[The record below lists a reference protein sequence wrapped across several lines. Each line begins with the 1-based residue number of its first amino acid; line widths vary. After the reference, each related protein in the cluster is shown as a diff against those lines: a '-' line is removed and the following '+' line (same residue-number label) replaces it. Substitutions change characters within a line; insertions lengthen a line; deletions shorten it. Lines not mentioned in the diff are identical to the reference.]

1 MAIGMDDRFRRL
13 TKDLEMLRF
22 ADQPNGNEV
31 GVPVTK
37 KRKPFYGVNQ
47 NISTDISPS
56 ASRDLGFNKP
66 NNRILGAIDTILGRS
81 TDRLFGGSPEYRA
94 KQAQLD
100 NQLIDS
106 QNAAKTSVLID
117 KQGNFLGSTRDIR
130 TILNAQN
137 DEGVD
142 VLSVEDYKTRQA
154 NENTLNILGRD
165 DIDPRGIQGKVE
177 SLLGEDSLNRNNKIL
192 SERYQINDLG
202 YFMPKIIENEQGV
215 EEKQTPSSGFDLGFE
230 TDISLKYLFQGDN
243 KIFGSSLKDYTQGG
257 RASSNKG
264 EPNRRQIGLPSS
276 ISQFSEENFF
286 GKLIPDALT
295 NKKYSKYR
303 TFLQTGY
310 NELKGALAKD
320 VGERSQVAGLDLVKE
335 TLPDLT
341 NSIDFGV
348 SNAKILLPALYNDFE
363 NLHKQMVTANKLG
376 KAKPEN
382 WSVAQTEIYEALP
395 KTITLTKLIL
405 SLAKKEGIA
414 VEEGFEVAPNKNQE
428 VILRELLEKRFG
440 NR

>member
-1 MAIGMDDRFRRL
+1 MALGIDDKFRRL

-137 DEGVD
+137 DEEVD
-142 VLSVEDYKTRQA
+142 VLSVADYKTRQA

-165 DIDPRGIQGKVE
+165 DIDPRGIQGKVQ
-177 SLLGEDSLNRNNKIL
+177 SLLGRNSLNRNNKIL

-202 YFMPKIIENEQGV
+202 YFMPKIVENEQGV
-215 EEKQTPSSGFDLGFE
+215 EEKQTPSSGFDLGFDS
-230 TDISLKYLFQGDN
+230 DISLKYLFQGDN
-243 KIFGSSLKDYTQGG
+243 KIFNSSLRDYTQGG
-257 RASSNKG
+257 RANSNKG
-264 EPNRRQIGLPSS
+264 EPNKRRIGFPSA
-276 ISQFSEENFF
+276 ISQFSQENFL
-286 GKLIPDALT
+286 GKFIPDALT
-295 NKKYSKYR
+295 NDTYSKYR

-363 NLHKQMVTANKLG
+363 SLHKQMVTANKLG

-382 WSVAQTEIYEALP
+382 WSAAQTEIYEALP
-395 KTITLTKLIL
+395 KAITLTKLIL
-405 SLAKKEGIA
+405 SLARKEGIA

>member
-1 MAIGMDDRFRRL
+1 MVLGIDDKFRRL

-37 KRKPFYGVNQ
+37 QGVPAYTPNINTDVAPSILRTFGRNAPENKIGKFVDRYGGK
-47 NISTDISPS
+47 IIDDILGDSTD
-56 ASRDLGFNKP
+56 L
-66 NNRILGAIDTILGRS
+66 RIKELQLQNEFINSKNA
-81 TDRLFGGSPEYRA
+81 PE
-94 KQAQLD
+94 
-100 NQLIDS
+100 
-106 QNAAKTSVLID
+106 TSVLID
-117 KQGNFLGSTRDIR
+117 KDGNFMGSTRDLR
-130 TILNAQN
+130 TILDAQN
-137 DEGVD
+137 NEGVD
-142 VLSVEDYKTRQA
+142 VLSVADYKTRQA
-154 NENTLNILGRD
+154 NQNTLNILGRN
-165 DIDPRGIQGKVE
+165 DIDPRGIQGDVQ
-177 SLLGEDSLNRNNKIL
+177 SLLGGDSLNRNNKIL
-192 SERYQINDLG
+192 TERYQINDLG
-202 YFMPKIIENEQGV
+202 YFMPKIIENEQGIK
-215 EEKQTPSSGFDLGFE
+215 EKQTPSSGFDLGFDS
-230 TDISLKYLFQGDN
+230 DISLKYLFQGDN

-264 EPNRRQIGLPSS
+264 EPNRRRIGLPSA
-276 ISQFSEENFF
+276 ISQFSEENVL
-286 GKLIPDALT
+286 GGLVPDALT
-295 NKKYSKYR
+295 NEKYSKYR

-395 KTITLTKLIL
+395 KAITLTKLIL
-405 SLAKKEGIA
+405 SLARKEGIA

-428 VILRELLEKRFG
+428 AILRELLDKRFG

>member
-1 MAIGMDDRFRRL
+1 MAIGMDDRLRRL
-13 TKDLEMLRF
+13 TKDLEMIRF
-22 ADQPNGNEV
+22 ADQPSEEIV
-31 GVPVTK
+31 GGPVTNQGAPTYTPNITTEVAPSILRTFGRNAPENK
-37 KRKPFYGVNQ
+37 VGKIFDRYGGKIID
-47 NISTDISPS
+47 NILGDSTD
-56 ASRDLGFNKP
+56 L
-66 NNRILGAIDTILGRS
+66 
-81 TDRLFGGSPEYRA
+81 RLKEL
-94 KQAQLD
+94 QLR
-100 NQLIDS
+100 NEFINS
-106 QNAAKTSVLID
+106 QNAPETSVLID
-117 KQGNFLGSTRDIR
+117 KKGNFLGSTRDIR
-130 TILNAQN
+130 TILDAQN
-137 DEGVD
+137 NEDID
-142 VLSVEDYKTRQA
+142 VLSVADYKTRQA

-165 DIDPRGIQGKVE
+165 DIDPRGIQGDVQ
-177 SLLGEDSLNRNNKIL
+177 SLLGGDVLNRNNKIL

-202 YFMPKIIENEQGV
+202 YFMPKIVENQQGRKV
-215 EEKQTPSSGFDLGFE
+215 KQTPSSGFDLGFDS
-230 TDISLKYLFQGDN
+230 DISLKYIFQGDN

-264 EPNRRQIGLPSS
+264 EPNKRRIGLPSA
-276 ISQFSEENFF
+276 ISQFSEENFLGGF
-286 GKLIPDALT
+286 VPDALT
-295 NKKYSKYR
+295 NEKYSKYR

-341 NSIDFGV
+341 NSIEFGV

-405 SLAKKEGIA
+405 SLARKEGIA

-428 VILRELLEKRFG
+428 VILKELLEKRFG

>member
-37 KRKPFYGVNQ
+37 KGVPAYTPNINTDVAPSILRTFGRNAPENKVGKIFDRYGGKIVD
-47 NISTDISPS
+47 NILGDSTD
-56 ASRDLGFNKP
+56 L
-66 NNRILGAIDTILGRS
+66 RIKEL
-81 TDRLFGGSPEYRA
+81 
-94 KQAQLD
+94 QLQ
-100 NQLIDS
+100 NEFINS
-106 QNAAKTSVLID
+106 QNAPETSVLID

>member
-37 KRKPFYGVNQ
+37 QGAPAYTPNINTDVAPSILRTFGRNAPKNKIGKFVDRYGGKIID
-47 NISTDISPS
+47 NILGDSTD
-56 ASRDLGFNKP
+56 L
-66 NNRILGAIDTILGRS
+66 RIKEL
-81 TDRLFGGSPEYRA
+81 
-94 KQAQLD
+94 QLQ
-100 NQLIDS
+100 NEFIDS
-106 QNAAKTSVLID
+106 QNAPETSVLID

-137 DEGVD
+137 NEGVD
-142 VLSVEDYKTRQA
+142 VLSVADYKTRQA
-154 NENTLNILGRD
+154 NQNTLNILGRK
-165 DIDPRGIQGKVE
+165 DIDPRGIQGDVQ
-177 SLLGEDSLNRNNKIL
+177 SLLGGDALNRNNKIL

-202 YFMPKIIENEQGV
+202 YFMPKIVENQQGRK
-215 EEKQTPSSGFDLGFE
+215 EKQTPSSGFDLGFDS
-230 TDISLKYLFQGDN
+230 DISLKYLFQGDN
-243 KIFGSSLKDYTQGG
+243 KIFNSSLKDYTQGG

-264 EPNRRQIGLPSS
+264 EPNRRRIGLPSA
-276 ISQFSEENFF
+276 ISQFSEENVL
-286 GKLIPDALT
+286 GGLVPDALT
-295 NKKYSKYR
+295 NEKYSKYR

-395 KTITLTKLIL
+395 KAITLTKLIL
-405 SLAKKEGIA
+405 SLARKEGIA

-428 VILRELLEKRFG
+428 VILRELLDKRFG